1 MWPERRVAG
10 VTGRSR
16 LTRAPGARSPR
27 LVSASVSGARS
38 AAKESGVRSS
48 AVRQTPFTAM
58 LDPSLAS
65 DKTVEQRMRRRAPA
79 ARRSSEAKVP
89 SSSTIPVN
97 IFFQPGLDRKLI
109 GSDGMQA
116 HVVKQDGIG
125 AAAASG
131 SSRHG
136 QRLRAAQ
143 NLGRVIK
150 IDLVGDARLKRRP
163 IDAASRLDHQRE
175 ILFFGQQLGEAAK
188 VGA

>member
-16 LTRAPGARSPR
+16 LTRAPALRSPR

-58 LDPSLAS
+58 LEPSFAS

-79 ARRSSEAKVP
+79 GRRSSDATVP

-97 IFFQPGLDRKLI
+97 IFFEPGLDRELI
-109 GSDGMQA
+109 GRDRVQA
-116 HVVKQDGIG
+116 HVVKLDGVG

-131 SSRHG
+131 SSSDG
-136 QRLRAAQ
+136 QRLRAAE
-143 NLGRVIK
+143 NLGRVI
-150 IDLVGDARLKRRP
+150 
-163 IDAASRLDHQRE
+163 
-175 ILFFGQQLGEAAK
+175 
-188 VGA
+188 